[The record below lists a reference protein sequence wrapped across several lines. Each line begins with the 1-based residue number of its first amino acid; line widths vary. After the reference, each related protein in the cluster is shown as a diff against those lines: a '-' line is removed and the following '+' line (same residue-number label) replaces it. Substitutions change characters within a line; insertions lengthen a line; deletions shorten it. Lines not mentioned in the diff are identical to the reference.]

1 LVYHVTDIYFEICD
15 QNMTQGATLDN
26 FSMFEQLICGH
37 PNENLRL
44 YIIEHIYGRYKEKLS
59 EKYGDEENL

>member
-1 LVYHVTDIYFEICD
+1 
-15 QNMTQGATLDN
+15 MAQGATLEHFN
-26 FSMFEQLICGH
+26 MFEQLICGH
-37 PNENLRL
+37 PNENVRL